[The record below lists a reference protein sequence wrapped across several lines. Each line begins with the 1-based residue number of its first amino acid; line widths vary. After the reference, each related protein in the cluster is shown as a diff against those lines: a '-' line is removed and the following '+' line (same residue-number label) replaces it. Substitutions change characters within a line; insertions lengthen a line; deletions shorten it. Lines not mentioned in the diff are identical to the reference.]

1 VGKGYI
7 SRHCTEGIFGLSD
20 TVSVKF
26 AFDREWQRGEDGQIE
41 FQVLMSAEAGTFH
54 PSSYVMLRLAVL
66 KSPSHMEAVSL
77 GKDKPAIV
85 QLGLAA
91 PSLARQMGEAL
102 IAAADVVEGRGK
114 PVH

>member
-1 VGKGYI
+1 
-7 SRHCTEGIFGLSD
+7 LSD
-20 TVSVKF
+20 TVSFKF
-26 AFDREWQRGEDGQIE
+26 AFDREWQRGEDGEIE
-41 FQVLMSAEAGTFH
+41 FQVLMSAEAGTFQ

-66 KSPSHMEAVSL
+66 ETPSHMEAVAE
-77 GKDKPAIV
+77 GKAKPTIV